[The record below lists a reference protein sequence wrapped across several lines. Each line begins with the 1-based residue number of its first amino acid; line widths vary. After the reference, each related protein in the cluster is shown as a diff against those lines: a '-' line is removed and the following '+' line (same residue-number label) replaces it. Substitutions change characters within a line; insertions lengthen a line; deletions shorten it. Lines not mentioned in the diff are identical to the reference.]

1 MTLFNP
7 KHPILQTSITLLLV
21 WLLSACNPLS
31 GIEPPLRVGTNVWPG
46 YEPLYL
52 ARKLN
57 AWQDAPIRLVEFT
70 SATDVMHAM
79 RSGSLE
85 AAALTLDE
93 ALGLLQDGMQLR
105 VILVMDFSNG
115 GDALLARPGINTVE
129 QLRGK
134 RVAVE
139 NPAVGAVLL
148 EGALQSAGMSIKDIR
163 ILSCTAGEHEQCY
176 QQADA
181 LVTFEPVKTRLL
193 KQGARLLF
201 DSSRIPNR
209 IVDVLV
215 VTEDTLSHNPET
227 LQTLLQGY
235 FQARDYM
242 NSYPTEAAAMMA
254 PRMGLQSDEVI
265 KAFGELRLPDLDENR
280 RLLSAKPP
288 GLQAIAENMMQL
300 MLQHGLLK
308 HQPDISQLSEGRFV
322 EAMQP

>member
-1 MTLFNP
+1 M
-7 KHPILQTSITLLLV
+7 QTGITMLLV

-57 AWQDAPIRLVEFT
+57 TWQDAPIRLVEFN
-70 SATDVMHAM
+70 SSTDVMRAM
-79 RSGSLE
+79 RNGALE

-93 ALGLLQDGMQLR
+93 TLGLLQDGMKLR
-105 VILVMDFSNG
+105 AILVMDFSNG
-115 GDALLARPGINTVE
+115 GDVLLARPGINTVE

-139 NPAVGAVLL
+139 NSAVGAVLL
-148 EGALQSAGMSIKDIR
+148 EGALQSAGMSANDINVV
-163 ILSCTAGEHEQCY
+163 SCTAGEHEQCY

-193 KQGARLLF
+193 KQGAKLLF

-215 VTEDTLSHNPET
+215 VTEDAISRHPKT
-227 LQTLLQGY
+227 LQKLLQGY
-235 FQARDYM
+235 FFAREYM
-242 NSYPTEAAAMMA
+242 DSQPTKAAAMMG
-254 PRMGLQSDEVI
+254 PRMGLQTDEVI
-265 KAFGELRLPDLDENR
+265 KAFDKLRLPDLDENR

-288 GLQAIAENMMQL
+288 GLQAIAEDMMQR

-308 HQPDISQLSEGRFV
+308 QQLDVSHLSEGQFV
-322 EAMQP
+322 EALQP